1 MKYSLSVSKVKLM
14 ANKNY
19 YMKNDISA
27 EQKFIYPEKQNFIT
41 SSGEEMKEMKED

>member
-1 MKYSLSVSKVKLM
+1 M